1 MKTIQIDIENDKLDT
16 LLTIIKNL
24 KPDLIK
30 DINIF
35 DNTLHIEPLEKDS
48 SDYIEIMKVKEEN
61 NIKYSLNE
69 VKRELGI
76 L

>member
-35 DNTLHIEPLEKDS
+35 DNSLHIEPIEKDS
-48 SDYIEIMKVKEEN
+48 SDY
-61 NIKYSLNE
+61 NE
-69 VKRELGI
+69 GKRRE
-76 L
+76 